1 MKDKVKMV
9 LTALSITLA
18 GFTNAQNTRPIS
30 LNEAI
35 DLSIKNSKQLKINK
49 AKVEQASAVVTQAIQ
64 RRLPD
69 ASVTGAYIYLSNP
82 VVNLKSK
89 SNSGTGGS
97 SGGGSGMPKINQAA
111 YGILNASLP
120 LFAGGR
126 IRYGIESSKY
136 LAQAEELD
144 AENNKEDVIEN
155 TIEAYINL
163 YKAGAAVQLYD
174 TNLVQARLRVKDLA
188 NLEKN
193 GLLPRNDLLKAQL
206 QESNVELALLDAR
219 NNLELANVNMDLM
232 LGLPENTS
240 LVPDTSVIN
249 GKFAVGT
256 LDDYVQSAIKN
267 RKDIEALGLRKQA
280 ADVGVKA
287 IKGEMFPSV
296 ALTGGYIA
304 ADVPGFLSIAN
315 AANVGVGV
323 KYDIGSLW
331 KNKAKVQEAEAKSK
345 QLVATQELVN
355 DNVRLQVNKAY
366 LNWISSQK
374 KIEVYAKAI
383 EQSDENFRIVGNK
396 YTNGLATVTDV
407 LEADVAQLQSHLSY
421 SLAKADA
428 VLAYNQ
434 LLQAAGQLSQ
444 QQQTK

>member
-1 MKDKVKMV
+1 MKDRIKVIA
-9 LTALSITLA
+9 TALTITLA
-18 GFTNAQNTRPIS
+18 SVANAQNKRPIS

-35 DLSIKNSKQLKINK
+35 DLSVKNSKQLKINK
-49 AKVEQASAVVTQAIQ
+49 AKVEQASAAVTQAIQ

-69 ASVTGAYIYLSNP
+69 ASVSGAYLYLSNP
-82 VVNLKSK
+82 IVSLKTK
-89 SNSGTGGS
+89 TNTGAGGS
-97 SGGGSGMPKINQAA
+97 SGASTTPKVNQAA
-111 YGILNASLP
+111 YGILNASMP

-144 AENNKEDVIEN
+144 AENNKEEVIEN

-174 TNLVQARLRVKDLA
+174 TNLVQARQRVKELA

-193 GLLPRNDLLKAQL
+193 GVLARNDLLKAQL

-219 NNLELANVNMDLM
+219 NNWELANVNMNLM
-232 LGLPENTS
+232 LGLLENTA
-240 LVPDTSVIN
+240 LVPDTTVIN
-249 GKFAVGT
+249 QNFTVST

-267 RKDIEALGLRKQA
+267 RKDVEALGLRKEA

-287 IKGEMFPSV
+287 TKGELLPSIAV
-296 ALTGGYIA
+296 TGGYVA
-304 ADVPGFLSIAN
+304 ADVPGVLTIAN
-315 AANVGVGV
+315 AANIGLGV

-331 KNKAKVQEAEAKSK
+331 KNKAKVQEAEARSK

-366 LNWISSQK
+366 LNWLSSQK
-374 KIEVYAKAI
+374 KIEVHAKAI
-383 EQSDENFRIVGNK
+383 EQSDENFKIVRNK
-396 YTNGLATVTDV
+396 YVNGLATVTDV
-407 LEADVAQLQSHLSY
+407 LEADVAQLQSHLNY

-428 VLAYNQ
+428 VLAYDQ
-434 LLQAAGQLSQ
+434 LLQAAGLLSQ
-444 QQQTK
+444 QTK

>member
-1 MKDKVKMV
+1 MKDKIKVIA
-9 LTALSITLA
+9 TALTITLA
-18 GFTNAQNTRPIS
+18 SVANAQNKRPIS

-35 DLSIKNSKQLKINK
+35 DLSVKNSKQLKIDK
-49 AKVEQASAVVTQAIQ
+49 AKVEQASAAVTQAIQ

-69 ASVTGAYIYLSNP
+69 ASVSGAYLYLSNP
-82 VVNLKSK
+82 IVSLKTK
-89 SNSGTGGS
+89 TNTGAGGS
-97 SGGGSGMPKINQAA
+97 SGASTTPKVNQAA
-111 YGILNASLP
+111 YGILNASMP

-144 AENNKEDVIEN
+144 AENNKEEVIEN

-174 TNLVQARLRVKDLA
+174 TNLVQARQRVKELA

-193 GLLPRNDLLKAQL
+193 GVLARNDLLKAQL
-206 QESNVELALLDAR
+206 QESNVELALLDSR
-219 NNLELANVNMDLM
+219 NNWELANVNMSLM

-240 LVPDTSVIN
+240 LVPDTAVIN
-249 GKFAVGT
+249 QNFTVSS

-267 RKDIEALGLRKQA
+267 RKDVEALGLRKEA

-287 IKGEMFPSV
+287 TKGELLPSIAV
-296 ALTGGYIA
+296 TGGYVA
-304 ADVPGFLSIAN
+304 ADVPGVLTIAN
-315 AANVGVGV
+315 AANIGLGV

-331 KNKAKVQEAEAKSK
+331 KNKAKVQEAEARSK

-366 LNWISSQK
+366 LNWLSSQK
-374 KIEVYAKAI
+374 KIEVHAKAI
-383 EQSDENFRIVGNK
+383 EQSDENFKIVRNK
-396 YTNGLATVTDV
+396 YVNGLATVTDV
-407 LEADVAQLQSHLSY
+407 LEADVAQLQSHLNY

-428 VLAYNQ
+428 VLAYDQ
-434 LLQAAGQLSQ
+434 LLQAAGLLSQ
-444 QQQTK
+444 QTK